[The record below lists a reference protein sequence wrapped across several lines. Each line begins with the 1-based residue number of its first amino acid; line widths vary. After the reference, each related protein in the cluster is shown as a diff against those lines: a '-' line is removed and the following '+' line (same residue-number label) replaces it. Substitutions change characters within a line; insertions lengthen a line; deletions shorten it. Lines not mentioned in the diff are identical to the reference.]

1 MTELG
6 IEIIKNIRSLLV
18 FIYKDIFKKSPD
30 NKQ

>member
-18 FIYKDIFKKSPD
+18 SLLKHLFGSRKT
-30 NKQ
+30 